1 MGWGQDWGWGLGFG
15 FEVPLETSPAYMRAR
30 RDPIM
35 SLGEK
40 ATRCRRRPRGWSW
53 GSVLGLWLG

>member
-1 MGWGQDWGWGLGFG
+1 MGMGWGQDWGWGLGFG

-35 SLGEK
+35 SLGER
-40 ATRCRRRPRGWSW
+40 AT
-53 GSVLGLWLG
+53 LQA